1 MKASHLTIR
10 LSAALERA
18 LERLARRRGVPKSEV
33 VREAVTTYVSGKVD
47 PSPLSVVTGAELA
60 RRWASLPHLRANEA
74 ASIAKD
80 IDAGRAEL
88 PELAANW
95 E

>member
-1 MKASHLTIR
+1 MKESHLTLR

-33 VREAVTTYVSGKVD
+33 VREAVTTYVSGKAD
-47 PSPLSVVTGAELA
+47 PSPMKVITGAALA
-60 RRWASLPHLRANEA
+60 RKWASLPHLRSDEA
-74 ASIAKD
+74 AALGED
-80 IDAGRAEL
+80 IDEGRAAL